1 MINLKDYLE
10 QVNIFSAL
18 KEEPAWMLELRQTAL
33 EKVDQLAFPKIERVR
48 YERWPLFQIDESSLN
63 GETAFSGVIDPENPA
78 ENNDILG
85 AVPSFDEMDSHPTVV
100 QSGTATI
107 FEQLPQELA
116 DKGVIFTDLFTAMKE
131 MPELVNQ
138 YFMKK
143 AVPMT
148 EDKMTAAHAAF
159 MNSGLFLYVPKNVVI
174 KEPLEAIF
182 YHNGNAQEHFFKHVL
197 IVADEYSEF
206 SYLERFQTIGSQA
219 KKISG
224 NIVVEVIAKAGAKV
238 KFSAIDQLGE
248 NISTYM
254 NRRGYV
260 MRDATID
267 WAIGV
272 MNDGDVVA
280 DFDSDLVGEG
290 AHSEVKAV
298 AISGG
303 HQIQGIDTRVT
314 NKAPHTIGHIL
325 QHGVIR
331 EKGVLTFNGI
341 GHILKGAKGA
351 DAQQE
356 SRVLMLSD
364 QARGDA
370 NPILLIDENEV
381 TAGHAASVGRVD
393 PEEMYYLMSRG
404 LRKEEAERLVIR
416 GFLGSVLTAIPV
428 KEVQEELVEVIE
440 GKLLA

>member
-1 MINLKDYLE
+1 MAKLQDYLD
-10 QVNIFSAL
+10 QVNVFSAL
-18 KEEPAWMLELRQTAL
+18 KEEPEWMLELRQAAL
-33 EKVDQLAFPKIERVR
+33 AKVDELPFPKIERVR
-48 YERWPLFQIDESSLN
+48 YERWPLFNINEAALV
-63 GETAFSGVIDPENPA
+63 GEQEFSGVIDPA
-78 ENNDILG
+78 AAGLG
-85 AVPSFDEMDSHPTVV
+85 AVPSFDAMDSHPTVV
-100 QSGTATI
+100 QFDETTV
-107 FEQLPQELA
+107 FEQLPQHLV
-116 DKGVIFTDLFTAMKE
+116 DQGVIFTDLFTAMRE
-131 MPELVNQ
+131 VPELV
-138 YFMKK
+138 
-143 AVPMT
+143 
-148 EDKMTAAHAAF
+148 
-159 MNSGLFLYVPKNVVI
+159 NSGLFLYVPKNVI
-174 KEPLEAIF
+174 IEEPLEAIF
-182 YHNGNAQEHFFKHVL
+182 YHNGNSQAHFFKHVL
-197 IVADEYSEF
+197 IVADEHSEF
-206 SYLERFQTIGSQA
+206 SYLERFQTKGDQA
-219 KKISG
+219 KKLSG

-238 KFSAIDQLGE
+238 KFSAIDQLGV
-248 NISTYM
+248 NITTYM

-260 MRDATID
+260 LRDAMVD

-272 MNDGDVVA
+272 MNDGDVIA

-298 AISGG
+298 AISAGR
-303 HQIQGIDTRVT
+303 QTQGIDTRVT
-314 NKAPHTIGHIL
+314 NKAPHSIGHIL

-331 EKGVLTFNGI
+331 ERGVLTFNGI

-370 NPILLIDENEV
+370 NPILLIDEHEV

-428 KEVQEELVEVIE
+428 KEVQQELVAVIE